1 MRLDAGTSADS
12 GNASD
17 ATPMTRLA
25 RFGIGLFCG
34 CTFLIWLPWWLG
46 VIGGVSVQWWL
57 DVGQWTITRILR
69 LPEHF
74 VSSPSARDVLTPYVS
89 SAVFLLMSGLLAAIW
104 LVLDRC
110 GLTHRLA
117 FSWAFLVAR
126 LMLASFMMGYGWV
139 KVLPAQFGL
148 MASGAGTDYL
158 IQQVGQLGPRD
169 MLWAF
174 MEASRSYQVAAG
186 LVELLGG
193 LLLLTRKTTMWGA
206 FISAAA
212 MSNVVMLDI
221 GYDATVKFLAGL
233 ILSLAAAMIAPYTKG
248 LGTMLVRHAAGRS
261 PEAVAVA
268 RRHRLQ
274 AVVLIA
280 GVFTACLLVWW
291 TYRDAEKTA
300 QEFARSP
307 AQTPLHG
314 IWDVEEVSRA
324 GEDVPLLITD
334 QSLWRRLVLPWGGTD
349 GGAILVWMSDAV
361 TYCNS
366 KIDAKTQTLT
376 IEPDSDSA
384 ATKVG
389 SARPTLPVP
398 ARLFF
403 HYTVGARDELV
414 LTSAD
419 RDGPSVSIRLR
430 RFDHSQYPLIAHK
443 RGWRW

>member
-1 MRLDAGTSADS
+1 MRLDAGTSAAT

-17 ATPMTRLA
+17 ATPLTPLA

-34 CTFLIWLPWWLG
+34 CTLLIWLPWCLG
-46 VIGGVSVQWWL
+46 VSGGVSLAWWF
-57 DVGQWTITRILR
+57 DVGHWTITRVLR

-74 VSSPSARDVLTPYVS
+74 SSSPSSTDNLTQYVS
-89 SAVFLLMSGLLAAIW
+89 LAVFLVTSSLLAAIW
-104 LVLDRC
+104 LVLDRP

-117 FSWAFLVAR
+117 FSWAFLATR

-148 MASGAGTDYL
+148 MANGAGTDYL

-186 LVELLGG
+186 LVELCGG
-193 LLLLTRKTTMWGA
+193 LLLLTRTTTMWGA

-221 GYDATVKFLAGL
+221 GYDVGVKFLAGL
-233 ILSLAAAMIAPYTKG
+233 ILSLALSVSVPYIKG
-248 LGTMLVRHAAGRS
+248 LGSLLVGHAA
-261 PEAVAVA
+261 A
-268 RRHRLQ
+268 RTPQTPVFGRHRIQ
-274 AVVLIA
+274 AAIQIA
-280 GVFTACLLVWW
+280 GVLTACVLVWW
-291 TYRDAEKTA
+291 TFRSAA
-300 QEFARSP
+300 NVMQEFAQSP

-314 IWDVEEVSRA
+314 IWDVEQVSRA
-324 GEDVPLLITD
+324 GESVPMLITD
-334 QSLWRRLVLPWGGTD
+334 QGMWRRLVLPWQGTD

-361 TYCNS
+361 TYCSS
-366 KIDAKTQTLT
+366 KIDTKAQTLT
-376 IEPDSDSA
+376 IEPDSDPA
-384 ATKVG
+384 ATRVG
-389 SARPTLPVP
+389 SARPTAKIP

-403 HYTVGARDELV
+403 HYAVEAGDALV

-430 RFDHSQYPLIAHK
+430 RFDHSQYRTIAHK